1 MSGRGDRLLRANEK
15 GKRMAYKVLNSGIA
29 AIFLLSLLL
38 LCGCASKS
46 PNYYVL
52 HSLQSEAPGVKM
64 ARAESDLTIG
74 VGPIKIPEYLDR
86 PQMATRS
93 TPNSLQFAEFD
104 KWAEPLE
111 KNLTRV
117 LAENLSI
124 LLSTD
129 RVVVFPWAGSMHV
142 LYQVTVDVSQMEY
155 TPDGKAVLVAGWSVF
170 GNNGEKLLEI
180 KRSRIIVPVQSTG
193 FEAIASAQSRAVGDM
208 SREIAAC
215 IESLPREQEIP

>member
-1 MSGRGDRLLRANEK
+1 MAN
-15 GKRMAYKVLNSGIA
+15 KVLNSGIA

-38 LCGCASKS
+38 LCGCASKPS
-46 PNYYVL
+46 NYYIL
-52 HSLQSEAPGVKM
+52 NSLQSAAPGVEM
-64 ARAESDLTIG
+64 ARTDNDLTIG
-74 VGPIKIPEYLDR
+74 VGPINIPEYLDR
-86 PQMATRS
+86 PQMVTRS

-129 RVVVFPWAGSMHV
+129 RVVVFPWAGSTHV

-155 TPDGKAVLVAGWSVF
+155 TPDGKALLIADWSVF

-180 KRSRIIVPVQSTG
+180 KRSRIVEPVQSTG
-193 FEAIASAQSRAVGDM
+193 FEAIASAQSRAVEDM

-215 IESLPREQEIP
+215 IESLPREHKIP

>member
-1 MSGRGDRLLRANEK
+1 MANK
-15 GKRMAYKVLNSGIA
+15 LLNSGIA
-29 AIFLLSLLL
+29 AIFLLSLPLF
-38 LCGCASKS
+38 CGCASKS

-52 HSLQSEAPGVKM
+52 HSLQSEAPGVKT

-93 TPNSLQFAEFD
+93 TPNSLEFAEFD
-104 KWAEPLE
+104 KWAEPLD
-111 KNLTRV
+111 KNLASV

-129 RVVVFPWAGSMHV
+129 RVVVFPWVGSRHV
-142 LYQVTVDVSQMEY
+142 LYQVTVDVAQMEY

-170 GNNGEKLLEI
+170 GNDGDKLLET

-193 FEAIASAQSRAVGDM
+193 FEAVASAQSRAVGDM

>member
-1 MSGRGDRLLRANEK
+1 MPTANVK

-29 AIFLLSLLL
+29 AISLLALLL
-38 LCGCASKS
+38 LCGCASKAT
-46 PNYYVL
+46 NYYVL

-64 ARAESDLTIG
+64 TKAESDLTIG

-86 PQMATRS
+86 PQMVTRS

-111 KNLTRV
+111 KNLARV

-129 RVVVFPWAGSMHV
+129 RVVVFPWAGSTHV

-155 TPDGKAVLVAGWSVF
+155 TPNGKALLIADWSVF

-180 KRSRIIVPVQSTG
+180 KRSRIVEPVQSTG
-193 FEAIASAQSRAVGDM
+193 FEAIASAQSRAVEDM

-215 IESLPREQEIP
+215 IESLPREHKIP

>member
-1 MSGRGDRLLRANEK
+1 
-15 GKRMAYKVLNSGIA
+15 MAYKVLNSGIA
-29 AIFLLSLLL
+29 AILLL
-38 LCGCASKS
+38 CLLFLCGCASKS
-46 PNYYVL
+46 SNYYVL
-52 HSLQSEAPGVKM
+52 HSLQSEASGVKM

-93 TPNSLQFAEFD
+93 TPDNLQFAEFD

-111 KNLTRV
+111 KNLARV
-117 LAENLSI
+117 LADNLSI

-142 LYQVTVDVSQMEY
+142 SYQVTMDVSQLEY
-155 TPDGKAVLVAGWSVF
+155 TPAGKALLVAGWSIF
-170 GNNGEKLLEI
+170 GNDGGKLLAI
-180 KRSRIIVPVQSTG
+180 KRSRITVPVQSTG

-215 IESLPREQEIP
+215 IESLPQEQHGS

>member
-1 MSGRGDRLLRANEK
+1 MRPVDPGKVK
-15 GKRMAYKVLNSGIA
+15 GKSMAYKVLNSGIP
-29 AIFLLSLLL
+29 AIFLLCLLL

-52 HSLQSEAPGVKM
+52 HSLQNEAPGVKM
-64 ARAESDLTIG
+64 AKADRDLTIG
-74 VGPIKIPEYLDR
+74 VGPVKIPEYLDR

-93 TPNSLQFAEFD
+93 TQNSLQFAEFD

-117 LAENLSI
+117 LAENLSM

-129 RVVVFPWAGSMHV
+129 RIVVFPWAGSMHV
-142 LYQVTVDVSQMEY
+142 LYQVTVDVAQIDYS
-155 TPDGKAVLVAGWSVF
+155 PDGKAVLVANWKVF
-170 GNNGEKLLEI
+170 GNNGEKLLAV
-180 KRSRIIVPVQSTG
+180 KRSSFIVPVESTG
-193 FEAIASAQSRAVGDM
+193 FAAIASAQSRAAGDM

-215 IESLPREQEIP
+215 IESLPWEQEIP

>member
-1 MSGRGDRLLRANEK
+1 
-15 GKRMAYKVLNSGIA
+15 MAYKVLNSGIA
-29 AIFLLSLLL
+29 AILLL
-38 LCGCASKS
+38 CLLFLCGCASKS
-46 PNYYVL
+46 SNYYVL
-52 HSLQSEAPGVKM
+52 HSLQSEASGVKM

-86 PQMATRS
+86 PQMDTRS
-93 TPNSLQFAEFD
+93 TPDNLQFAEFD

-111 KNLTRV
+111 KNLARV
-117 LAENLSI
+117 LADNLSI

-142 LYQVTVDVSQMEY
+142 SYQVTMDVSQLEY
-155 TPDGKAVLVAGWSVF
+155 TPAGKALLVAGWSIF
-170 GNNGEKLLEI
+170 GNDGGKLLAI
-180 KRSRIIVPVQSTG
+180 KRSRITVPVQSTG

-215 IESLPREQEIP
+215 IESLPQEQHGS